1 MYGLTLVL
9 MLIVVGGVIA
19 FVGDRIGMKV
29 GRRRLSIF
37 GLRPRHTSMI
47 ITVITGIVV
56 STTSLVVMSIVSKD
70 VRTALFNMHEI
81 QAALAT
87 TRQELASA
95 VARLSTQQQELA
107 AKEQRVGELQAQ
119 IETLTGEIDK
129 LSAAAKIKAKE
140 YEMLT
145 ARNETLAA
153 ELEQVKKERV
163 KAESELVQV
172 QSELEK
178 MQKQYQEMKTQ
189 LDDTKASYAEAQE
202 KLEEANKRIVALQN
216 TEKDLKQT
224 ILRLDA
230 EKQKL
235 EDESRALETRI
246 RDLTQGANVLYS
258 YLQGMSQYL
267 EGLQLSDITYRADEI
282 ILATVIEGSRPIDDI
297 RRDVAAFLQKA
308 DTLAL
313 ARRAKI
319 EGSENEAIIFFT
331 DNLENTAQ
339 RIARAKGPVVVR
351 LVSATNAFV
360 GQPVYAYLQFFENKL
375 IFKQGQVVAE
385 REIDGSLGPNR
396 VQDELMTLLMAAN
409 DEATRR
415 GMVTD
420 AEGRVGEAPLS
431 EFNAATSK
439 ILEAGRKVRVLA
451 VAAQDTWNTKPPLK
465 VAFQVVR

>member
-87 TRQELASA
+87 TRQELA
-95 VARLSTQQQELA
+95 

-153 ELEQVKKERV
+153 ELEQVKKERL
-163 KAESELVQV
+163 KAESELAEV

-178 MQKQYQEMKTQ
+178 MQKQYQDMKTQ

-202 KLEEANKRIVALQN
+202 KLDEANKRIVALQN

-224 ILRLDA
+224 ISRLDA

-331 DNLENTAQ
+331 DNLENTAE

-385 REIDGSLGPNR
+385 REIDGSLGPDR
-396 VQDELMTLLMAAN
+396 VQDELMNLLMAAN

-420 AEGRVGEAPLS
+420 IEGRVGQAPLS
-431 EFNAATSK
+431 EFNAAK
-439 ILEAGRKVRVLA
+439 AEILELGRKVRVLA

-465 VAFQVVR
+465 VAFQVVK

>member
-29 GRRRLSIF
+29 GRKRLSIF

-47 ITVITGIVV
+47 VTVITGVVV

-87 TRQELASA
+87 SRQELASA

-107 AKEQRVGELQAQ
+107 AKEKRVGELQTK
-119 IETLTGEIDK
+119 IDGLTGEIDR
-129 LSAAAKIKAKE
+129 LSAAAKVKARE

-145 ARNETLAA
+145 ARNETLTA
-153 ELEQVKKERV
+153 ELEQVKQERV
-163 KAESELVQV
+163 RAEKDLGAVED
-172 QSELEK
+172 ELEK
-178 MQKQYQEMKTQ
+178 MRKQYQEMKSQ
-189 LDDTKASYAEAQE
+189 LDNTKASWAEARGR
-202 KLEEANKRIVALQN
+202 LDEANKRIVALQG

-224 ILRLDA
+224 IERLDK
-230 EKQKL
+230 ERQKL

-282 ILATVIEGSRPIDDI
+282 ILATVIEGARPMDDV
-297 RRDVAAFLQKA
+297 RRDVAAFLEKA
-308 DTLAL
+308 DKLAL

-319 EGSENEAIIFFT
+319 EGSESEAIIFFT
-331 DNLENTAQ
+331 DNLENTAE
-339 RIARAKGPVVVR
+339 RVARAKGPVVVR

-385 REIDGSLGPNR
+385 REIDGSLGDDR
-396 VQDELMTLLMAAN
+396 VQDELMTLLMSAN
-409 DEATRR
+409 DEAARR

-420 AEGRVGEAPLS
+420 VEGRVGQAPLS
-431 EFNAATSK
+431 EFNAAK
-439 ILEAGRKVRVLA
+439 AEILELGRKVRVLA
-451 VAAQDTWNTKPPLK
+451 VTAQDTWNTKPPLK
-465 VAFQVVR
+465 VAFQVVK